1 MKEKQTK
8 LFDTDEYVDRKLLEI
23 MDKGTCGNCKKKIT
37 THQRKQ
43 KKTYCSK
50 RKSGRTETGYLRVR
64 ANQPACIWYKRIK
77 TKK

>member
-43 KKTYCSK
+43 KKNILQQK
-50 RKSGRTETGYLRVR
+50 EIRKDR
-64 ANQPACIWYKRIK
+64 NRIP
-77 TKK
+77 